1 VSRPGRTKAV
11 VATHSTAGQG
21 ETSDRTRGEPR
32 PKGPTTTPPVEAR
45 EGNAGHD
52 VCAEERQER
61 LLSSPTVSTK
71 LARIAEQSK
80 CDPTRVFTTLAH
92 LMDGDFLT
100 EAFYQ
105 LRKDAAAGLDKV
117 TVEEYE
123 PYLKER
129 ITELHRKLVTR
140 EYRAQPARRVWIPK
154 GDGSQRPLAILV
166 LEDKIV
172 QRAVAMILEA
182 IYEPHFCE
190 FSYGFRRKRRAHQA
204 LTYLRQECLELGIN
218 WIIDADI
225 QKFFDN
231 IGPAQLR
238 AILQKRVNDGAI
250 LRLIGMWLHV
260 GVMEEGTITSSE
272 EGVPQGAPISPILA
286 NIFLH
291 TVLDEWFQ
299 NEVRPRMKGNCFIA
313 RFADDFVA
321 GFTLRSDAERVFQV
335 LPKRFERFGLTI
347 HPEKSR
353 MVQFS
358 RPYWRKGK
366 GPGSFAFLGF
376 THYWA
381 KTLSGGW
388 TIKRK
393 TLGKRLSRFLSG
405 IWDWCKANRH
415 EPVGEQ
421 YQTLSAKLRGH
432 YQYYG
437 VRGNYEQLEL
447 AYRHTRQSWKWWLMT
462 RNTKN
467 RMNWAEF
474 EAKVLTIFEL
484 PKPRI
489 VHAF

>member
-1 VSRPGRTKAV
+1 
-11 VATHSTAGQG
+11 
-21 ETSDRTRGEPR
+21 
-32 PKGPTTTPPVEAR
+32 
-45 EGNAGHD
+45 
-52 VCAEERQER
+52 
-61 LLSSPTVSTK
+61 LSSPTVSTK

-80 CDPTRVFTTLAH
+80 RDATVVFTTLAH
-92 LMDGDFLT
+92 LMDEDFLT

-105 LRKDAAAGLDKV
+105 LRKDAAAGIDEM
-117 TVEEYE
+117 TATEYAVN
-123 PYLKER
+123 LGER
-129 ITELHRKLVTR
+129 IADLHRRLVAR

-154 GDGSQRPLAILV
+154 GDGGQRPLAILV

-172 QRAVAMILEA
+172 QRAVAMLLEA

-190 FSYGFRRKRRAHQA
+190 FSFGFRRQRSAHQA
-204 LTYLRQECLELGIN
+204 LTCLRQQCLEHDIN

-225 QKFFDN
+225 AKFFDT
-231 IGPAQLR
+231 ISWEELR

-260 GVMEEGTITSSE
+260 GVVEGDRVTHQEMGT
-272 EGVPQGAPISPILA
+272 PQGAPISPILA

-291 TVLDEWFQ
+291 TVLDKWFQ
-299 NEVRPRMKGNCFIA
+299 NDVRTRMNGSCFLA
-313 RFADDFVA
+313 RFADDFVM
-321 GFTLRSDAERVFQV
+321 GFNLKSDAERVYQV
-335 LPKRFERFGLTI
+335 LPKRFERFGLRI

-358 RPYWRKGK
+358 RPYWKQGK

-376 THYWA
+376 THYWG

-393 TLGKRLSRFLSG
+393 TQGKRLSRFLSG
-405 IWDWCKANRH
+405 IGDWCKEHRH
-415 EPVGEQ
+415 ETLAKQ
-421 YQTLSAKLRGH
+421 YGILSAKLRGH

-437 VRGNYEQLEL
+437 VRGNFKMLEVAYEG
-447 AYRHTRQSWKWWLMT
+447 TRVKWKKWLSR
-462 RNTKN
+462 RNSKD
-467 RMNWAEF
+467 RMGWEKFTAQVE
-474 EAKVLTIFEL
+474 EIFDL